1 MGLEDHAQVPPE
13 LQQRVHELVQE
24 TKKRSGWAVRRA
36 LQALGV
42 PRTSYYRWLREEAW
56 AKALSAEPVRPV
68 QVYEALPEERKAVID
83 YALEHPEIRHR
94 ELSWRMIDEDV
105 AYLSAS
111 TVYRILRES
120 ELVCRRRGRTKRYR
134 EEHEKAERPDQR
146 WGTDLMHLRVNGV
159 TYYFVGFI
167 DEYSRYLVH
176 GELMDRMDGDSVSIA
191 AQAAIETLP
200 KDKDGKPLIQP
211 EIRTDNGSG
220 YISREF
226 HGVLEHYE
234 LTHHR
239 IRPHCPEEN
248 GIIERANRT
257 FREALEEHELRN
269 RFEAEDAL
277 GQIIEWYNTKR
288 LHSSLGYVTPA
299 DSYRGDPQAI
309 HETRRQKLAQA
320 RHRRREKNLEIK
332 QTTLPF

>member
-1 MGLEDHAQVPPE
+1 MGLEDHGQVPAE
-13 LQQRVHELVQE
+13 LQQRVHALVEE
-24 TKKRSGWAVRRA
+24 TKQRSGWSVRRT
-36 LQALGV
+36 LLALGI

-56 AKALSAEPVRPV
+56 ARALPPEPVRPV
-68 QVYEALPEERKAVID
+68 QVYEALPEEKQAVIA

-120 ELVCRRRGRTKRYR
+120 ELVCRRPGRSKRYR
-134 EEHEKAERPDQR
+134 EDHEKAQHADQC
-146 WGTDLMHLRVNGV
+146 WGTDLMHLKVGGV

-167 DEYSRYLVH
+167 DEYSRYIVH
-176 GELMDRMDGDSVSIA
+176 WELLDRMDGDSVSLA

-200 KDKDGKPLIQP
+200 KDKEGKPQAQP
-211 EIRTDNGSG
+211 EIRSDNGSG
-220 YISREF
+220 YLSREF
-226 HGVLEHYE
+226 HGVLEHYD

-257 FREALEEHELRN
+257 FREALEEHELTN
-269 RFEAEDAL
+269 RFEAEEAL
-277 GQIIEWYNTKR
+277 GHIIEWYNAKR
-288 LHSSLGYVTPA
+288 LHSSLGYLRPA
-299 DSYRGDPQAI
+299 DYYRGDPATQ
-309 HETRRQKLAQA
+309 HETRRRKLAQA
-320 RHRRREKNLEIK
+320 RHRRREKNLDLK